1 MNTKQGFKEI
11 DNMAD
16 AALHVWGSTLPA
28 LFQQAA
34 LGLFVLAGAQTEGS
48 STIFRTISLEADD
61 SEILLVNFLSELLFY
76 LNNGILF
83 QIDRLEINGH
93 HLGGRLAGRKVT
105 DMRREIK
112 AITYHQMKI
121 IQTADQFQTDI
132 VLDI

>member
-1 MNTKQGFKEI
+1 MNAKQGFKEI
-11 DNMAD
+11 DNTAD
-16 AALHVWGSTLPA
+16 AALHIWGSTLPA

-34 LGLFVLAGAQTEGS
+34 LGLFALAGARTEGT
-48 STIFRTISLEADD
+48 STIFKTINLDADD
-61 SEILLVNFLSELLFY
+61 MEILLINFLSELLFY

-83 QIDRLEINGH
+83 QVDRLKINEH
-93 HLGGRLAGRKVT
+93 HLEGRLAGGKVL

>member
-11 DNMAD
+11 DNTAD
-16 AALHVWGSTLPA
+16 AALHVWGNTLPV

-34 LGLFVLAGAQTEGS
+34 HGLYALAGARAEGS

-61 SEILLVNFLSELLFY
+61 MEILLVNFLSELLFY

-83 QIDRLEINGH
+83 QIDRLEINGYR
-93 HLGGRLAGRKVT
+93 LEGRLEGGNVTEIRK
-105 DMRREIK
+105 EIK

-121 IQTADQFQTDI
+121 IQTGGQFQTDI